1 MHVRSFSDVYASLQL
16 GDTRQYV
23 EAVFFHLSLAGRQ
36 GCRHTTTVSG
46 EFSGLGQ
53 LGGDL

>member
-1 MHVRSFSDVYASLQL
+1 MHVRSFSGVYASLQL